1 MERNV
6 KVVDDLFG
14 NKVVVIQDIRFKGK
28 RIVKW
33 SDVETYLKQYIGEA
47 HIIKSTNELV
57 YIGAD
62 LPYEY
67 THSNYTLY

>member
-62 LPYEY
+62 LPDEY
-67 THSNYTLY
+67 T